1 MVEISKEALQK
12 LKVAELREV
21 LKDMGGTPDGLK
33 KAELID
39 AIIELD
45 SQEVIEE
52 EVVEEVQPEPEPEP
66 ETEIEPE
73 PEPEPEPEIEVIA
86 EEVTSESEITY
97 AYLAHP
103 AIIYQDETCTK
114 FLDKISGHVKV
125 IEETDKF
132 KKISLFKSGRGYLY
146 GYVKK

>member
-45 SQEVIEE
+45 SQEVFTL
-52 EVVEEVQPEPEPEP
+52 PLP
-66 ETEIEPE
+66 
-73 PEPEPEPEIEVIA
+73 
-86 EEVTSESEITY
+86 
-97 AYLAHP
+97 
-103 AIIYQDETCTK
+103 
-114 FLDKISGHVKV
+114 
-125 IEETDKF
+125 
-132 KKISLFKSGRGYLY
+132 
-146 GYVKK
+146 